1 MENHNYTYALVEFF
15 AALILLV
22 LLVESHFISK
32 PSKRGHLLNLLL
44 RTLFLLLISDG
55 VSYLLSTSGYFSHS
69 AEILFLIS
77 TVLACAMLAIFNYYI
92 VIHIRE
98 TLKISLW
105 FAHTGLILAV
115 VESLLWVTSYHLG
128 TVYSVIDGIYKR
140 ERLFWLSQFIAIGLI
155 VYIFII
161 VILFFD
167 KLKKRD
173 SVIFIGCVLGILI
186 SIGLR
191 EIVPNVGIPV
201 VYLIVTL
208 SVIGLYIVF
217 HIEQNVLLRIKDEKL
232 VQSRIAIMLSQIRP
246 HFLYNA
252 LNVIHYLCEKDPKL
266 AQKAIAE
273 FSEYLRGNLDSVS
286 VNRTVL
292 FSKELEHVKN
302 YLFLEKLRYEDELE
316 ISYELGTIDF
326 FLPPLT
332 VQPLVENAVRYG
344 IGQAIDGGKLTIKT
358 VERDEG
364 YEIFVIDDGVGG
376 YDPNSK
382 KEDGRSHVGIDNVR
396 ERLALMVGGT
406 LEIESEQGKGT
417 IAKIFI
423 PRIRG

>member
-1 MENHNYTYALVEFF
+1 MENYNYTYAMVEFF
-15 AALILLV
+15 AALIILV
-22 LLVESHFISK
+22 LLIESHFISK
-32 PSKRGHLLNLLL
+32 PSNRGRILNILL
-44 RTLFLLLISDG
+44 RTLFFLLASDG
-55 VSYLLSTSGYFSHS
+55 ASYMLSKSGYMSNS
-69 AEILFLIS
+69 AEIFFLIS
-77 TVLACAMLAIFNYYI
+77 TSLTYVMLAIFNYYVI
-92 VIHIRE
+92 IHIRE
-98 TLKISLW
+98 KAGISMW
-105 FAHTGLILAV
+105 FGHIGLVFAIIG
-115 VESLLWVTSYHLG
+115 SLLWITSYKLG
-128 TVYSVIDGIYKR
+128 TVYSVTAGVYKR
-140 ERLFWLSQFIAIGLI
+140 RELFWLSQFIAIGLI
-155 VYIFII
+155 AYILII
-161 VILFFD
+161 TVLFFN
-167 KLKKRD
+167 KLKRRD
-173 SVIFIGCVLGILI
+173 GIIFIGCILGFLL

-191 EIVPNVGIPV
+191 EIVPDVGIPV

-252 LNVIHYLCEKDPKL
+252 LNAIHYLCEKDPKL
-266 AQKAIAE
+266 AQNAIAE
-273 FSEYLRGNLDSVS
+273 FSDYLRGNLDSVS
-286 VNRTVL
+286 VDRTVL
-292 FSKELEHVKN
+292 FSKELEHIKN

-316 ISYELGTIDF
+316 IVYELGTIAF

-376 YDPNSK
+376 YAPDNK

-406 LEIESEQGKGT
+406 LEIKSEKGKGT
-417 IAKIFI
+417 AARIFI
-423 PRIRG
+423 PRIHS